1 VLGSR
6 RDKEDSSRP
15 SATLLNKNYHSL
27 EISYLCCCNKE
38 QDFSEELLNWNGMPS
53 APIEVS
59 RNLQLPNVKVP
70 EPAQCQASR
79 DGPLNSRA
87 ISPWSYELDRDENRL
102 PQDLYHARCL
112 CPHCI
117 SLHTGYMDHRGN
129 SELLWHNQ
137 TVFYRR
143 RCHGHGEQPESDC
156 YYLEQKV
163 YPVSFACVCVLPQIM
178 A

>member
-1 VLGSR
+1 MLGVGEKNGKGASSKTRPVLALNLRLR
-6 RDKEDSSRP
+6 RDYNHHHRG
-15 SATLLNKNYHSL
+15 
-27 EISYLCCCNKE
+27 CCH
-38 QDFSEELLNWNGMPS
+38 QGQGFSEEWLQRNSVPN
-53 APIEVS
+53 IEVS
-59 RNLQLPNVKVP
+59 KPFK
-70 EPAQCQASR
+70 CQASR

-87 ISPWSYELDRDENRL
+87 ISPWKYVLDRDENRL

-117 SLHTGYMDHRGN
+117 NLRSGHDIDYRGN

-143 RCHGHGEQPESDC
+143 PCHGHGEQQGSDC
-156 YYLEQKV
+156 YYLEPRT
-163 YPVSFACVCVLPQIM
+163 YLVSFACICVLPRIM